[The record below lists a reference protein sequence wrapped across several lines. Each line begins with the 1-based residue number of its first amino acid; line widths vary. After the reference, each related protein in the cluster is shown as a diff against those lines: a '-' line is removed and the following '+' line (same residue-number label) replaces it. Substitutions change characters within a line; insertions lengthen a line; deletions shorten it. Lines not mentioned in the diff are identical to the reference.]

1 MSWCQSDTTNVFST
15 GEIINSD
22 TIINVPISSIRKAN
36 VLIIERNY
44 LLDINV
50 QQDSII
56 NLHKHYISEQD
67 SIIEGFKNNIE
78 KTNKI
83 NKDIAKKYERE
94 RKKVVILGT
103 STGILAAIVVST
115 ILINSLK

>member
-1 MSWCQSDTTNVFST
+1 MSWCQSDITNVPST

-67 SIIEGFKNNIE
+67 SIIEGFKNSIE

-103 STGILAAIVVST
+103 STGILAAIVIST

>member
-1 MSWCQSDTTNVFST
+1 MSWCQNDTTSIHST

-36 VLIIERNY
+36 ILIIERNY

-56 NLHKHYISEQD
+56 NLHKQYICEQD
-67 SIIEGFKNNIE
+67 SIIEGFKNNID
-78 KTNKI
+78 KVNKI
-83 NKDIAKKYERE
+83 NQDIVKKYERE
-94 RKKVVILGT
+94 RKKTVVLGT
-103 STGILAAIVVST
+103 TSGILAAIVVST